1 MALPKYKTSRANTHS
16 RRANWKASAVQTVT
30 CPNCGSQAFP
40 HMACPS
46 CGTFRGRV
54 YREAIRSEHTK
65 QVLLIETLP
74 STGGR
79 VFLFLAYCGC
89 EGWGCLRD
97 DLLSRSIV
105 LAKATRSVSL
115 LRWKVQWTFHASSA
129 ERQLAVRTAL
139 RSYTLFGLSGCIV
152 KFSFLVTFFQKQL
165 FIKKILLSLR
175 FYIARPSNT
184 HPSLLRKQ
192 LVFFV
197 VRQLFLLQ

>member
-65 QVLLIETLP
+65 QVLLTETLP

-79 VFLFLAYCGC
+79 VFLFLSYCGC
-89 EGWGCLRD
+89 CASYRLVWREFWG
-97 DLLSRSIV
+97 I
-105 LAKATRSVSL
+105 SL
-115 LRWKVQWTFHASSA
+115 L
-129 ERQLAVRTAL
+129 
-139 RSYTLFGLSGCIV
+139 
-152 KFSFLVTFFQKQL
+152 
-165 FIKKILLSLR
+165 
-175 FYIARPSNT
+175 ARPVLRRFGCQRFCC
-184 HPSLLRKQ
+184 LLCS
-192 LVFFV
+192 
-197 VRQLFLLQ
+197 